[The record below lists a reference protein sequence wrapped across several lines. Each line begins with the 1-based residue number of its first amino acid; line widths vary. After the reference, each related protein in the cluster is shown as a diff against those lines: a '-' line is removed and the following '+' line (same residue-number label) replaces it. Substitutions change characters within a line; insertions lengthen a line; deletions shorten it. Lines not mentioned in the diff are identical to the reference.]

1 MMESFTEP
9 SGFYPFYEFINMIT
23 HQNSIATEMQL
34 NPAQVLAVAG
44 LLEDGCTVPFI
55 ARYRKEATGLLDE
68 IQITV
73 VRDRLLQVSEL
84 DKRRKAIIGS
94 LTERGLLTQEL
105 HKAVLRAPNLTILED
120 LYLPH
125 RVKRRTRS
133 LIASEKGLEAL
144 ARLIFLQDGQPLS
157 IKPFV
162 NPAKGVEDSREALAG
177 ARDIIAEW
185 VNEDS
190 TVRAG
195 LRRIFFAKAII
206 SSKVVKKNQE
216 SGMKFRD
223 YFDWQ
228 ELAAKAAGHRLLA
241 MLRGENK
248 KVLKLSFRPPEK
260 DALAFLDKKYGTG
273 RGPAATQMSLAVTD
287 SYKRLLRPSLENELR
302 VELKERAD
310 REAIKVFTDNLR
322 ELLLA
327 SPLGHKRIMA
337 LDPGFRT
344 GAKLVCLDA
353 QGSLLHSTTIYPT
366 HSAGKNQ
373 EAGQIVR
380 KLCQKF
386 KLEAIA
392 IGNGTAG
399 RETESFVRGLNLG
412 TDIII
417 TMVDESGASIY
428 SASEIA
434 RKEFPDYD
442 LTVRGSVS
450 IGRRLQDPLA
460 ELVKL
465 DPKVIGVGQYQ
476 HDVNQTALKKSLD
489 DTVASCV
496 NNVGVDLNSAS
507 AELLAHVSGLGPI
520 IAGNIIQYRNDNGA
534 FLSRKQILNVARLGK
549 KAFEQCAGFLRIQ
562 DAKNP
567 LDASAV
573 HPEQYAIVEQMARDC
588 NTSVSNLIDDAK
600 VRAKIDIKRYV
611 TAEVGLPT
619 LQDIMAELAKPGRDP
634 RERFTEFSFREDIDS
649 MDDLQPGM
657 KLPGIVTNV
666 TKFGAFVDVGVH
678 QDGLIHISQL
688 ADRFVKDPGDVVKV
702 RQQVVARVLEVDIE
716 RKRISLS
723 LKGV

>member
-1 MMESFTEP
+1 MT
-9 SGFYPFYEFINMIT
+9 T
-23 HQNSIATEMQL
+23 HQNSIAAEMQL
-34 NPAQVLAVAG
+34 KPAQVAAVAN
-44 LLEDGCTVPFI
+44 LLEDGGTVPFI

-68 IQITV
+68 TQITII
-73 VRDRLLQVSEL
+73 RDRLLQLAEL

-94 LTERGLLTQEL
+94 LTERNLLTQEL
-105 HKAVLRAPNLTILED
+105 HKAVLGAPDLRILED
-120 LYLPH
+120 VYLPH

-133 LIASEKGLEAL
+133 LIAREKGLEPL
-144 ARLIFLQDGQPLS
+144 ARLIFRQDAQPLS
-157 IKPFV
+157 IKPFI
-162 NPAKGVEDSREALAG
+162 NPDKGVADSDEALAG

-185 VNEDS
+185 VSEDS
-190 TVRAG
+190 AVRAG
-195 LRRIFFAKAII
+195 LRSLFLGKAII
-206 SSKVVKKNQE
+206 NSRVVKKNQE
-216 SGMKFRD
+216 SGTKFRD
-223 YFDWQ
+223 YFEWQ
-228 ELAAKAAGHRLLA
+228 ELAAKVAGHRMLA
-241 MLRGENK
+241 MLRGENE
-248 KVLKLSFRPPEK
+248 KVLRLAIRPPEK
-260 DALAFLDKKYGTG
+260 DALEFLDKKYGQRKGTV
-273 RGPAATQMSLAVTD
+273 AIQMSLAVAD
-287 SYKRLLRPSLENELR
+287 SYKRLLAPSLENEFR
-302 VELKERAD
+302 VELKEQAD
-310 REAIKVFTDNLR
+310 REAIKVFADNLR

-353 QGSLLHSTTIYPT
+353 QGQLLHSGTIYPT
-366 HSAGKNQ
+366 HSAGKSQ
-373 EAGQIVR
+373 EAGQVVR
-380 KLCQKF
+380 KLCQKY
-386 KLEAIA
+386 KIEAIA

-399 RETESFVRGLNLG
+399 RETEFFVRGLNLG
-412 TDIII
+412 SGIII

-496 NNVGVDLNSAS
+496 NNVGVELNSAS
-507 AELLAHVSGLGPI
+507 AELLAHVSGLGSV
-520 IAGNIIQYRNDNGA
+520 IAGNIIQYRNDNGP
-534 FLSRKQILNVARLGK
+534 FLSRKQILKVARLGK

-567 LDASAV
+567 LDSSAV
-573 HPEQYAIVEQMARDC
+573 HPEQYAIVKQMARDC
-588 NTSVSNLIDDAK
+588 NASVIDLIEDAK
-600 VRAKIDIKRYV
+600 VRAKIDIKHYV
-611 TAEVGLPT
+611 TVEVGLPT
-619 LQDIMAELAKPGRDP
+619 LNDIMAELAKPGRDP
-634 RERFTEFSFREDIDS
+634 RESFTEFSFSEDINS

-657 KLPGIVTNV
+657 KVPGIVTNV
-666 TKFGAFVDVGVH
+666 TKFGAFVDIGVH

-702 RQQVVARVLEVDIE
+702 RQQVMVRVLEVDIQ

-723 LKGV
+723 LKEG